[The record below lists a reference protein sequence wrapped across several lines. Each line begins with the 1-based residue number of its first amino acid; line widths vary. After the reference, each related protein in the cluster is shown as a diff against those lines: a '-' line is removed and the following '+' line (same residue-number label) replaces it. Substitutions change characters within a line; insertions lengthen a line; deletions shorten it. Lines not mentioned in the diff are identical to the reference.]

1 MHPGFS
7 AGSYRDVSRV
17 ARINGEMWSELF
29 ISNKEPL
36 IKEIDDLVD
45 NLEKFKAAI
54 GKEDSETLVD
64 MMSRA
69 NKIKE
74 EIG

>member
-1 MHPGFS
+1 
-7 AGSYRDVSRV
+7 
-17 ARINGEMWSELF
+17 MWSELF

-36 IKEIDDLVD
+36 IKEIDDLVL
-45 NLEKFKAAI
+45 NLERFKDAI
-54 GKEDSETLVD
+54 KEEDGKKLIEL
-64 MMSRA
+64 MSKA

>member
-1 MHPGFS
+1 
-7 AGSYRDVSRV
+7 
-17 ARINGEMWSELF
+17 MWSELF

-45 NLEKFKAAI
+45 NLEKFKTAI